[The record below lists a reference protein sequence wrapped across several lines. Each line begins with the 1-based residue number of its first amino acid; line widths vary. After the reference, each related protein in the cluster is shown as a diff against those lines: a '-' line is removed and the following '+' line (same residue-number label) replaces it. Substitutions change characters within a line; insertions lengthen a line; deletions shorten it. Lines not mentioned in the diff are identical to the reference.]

1 MYILQWLKILHKGI
15 GMKKANVID
24 LTMYRDELTPPADQP
39 QTVSDELQTAIQ
51 NLIHR
56 LRELGPIQQG

>member
-1 MYILQWLKILHKGI
+1 
-15 GMKKANVID
+15 MKKGNVID
-24 LTMYRDELTPPADQP
+24 LIMYRDKLSSIPDGK